1 MFPVTFFFFYFS
13 PLLIQTYFT
22 SQYIFL
28 DKSKI
33 TAKSACAQVSERVRP
48 LPGNDDSFC
57 LIPIKFACLQK
68 GTPPPMPYCT
78 VNPWGFPMGK
88 NKK

>member
-1 MFPVTFFFFYFS
+1 MCSCDLFFFIFL
-13 PLLIQTYFT
+13 LLIQTYFN
-22 SQYIFL
+22 SHYIFL
-28 DKSKI
+28 DKSKT

-48 LPGNDDSFC
+48 LPGNDDSFS

-68 GTPPPMPYCT
+68 STPPPMPYGT